1 MRISY
6 PQRERARGVLR
17 CRCDVES
24 GCRIWRRRSEP
35 RLPLPPPSSLP
46 RQRCGLGG
54 LGTNWEQLTGNWT
67 EPPITAPTTV
77 LGVGG
82 GRLRCEKG
90 TADARRSSE
99 VRSDSASD
107 SARRRDQPRADKND
121 RCDCCRCCCCC
132 CCCCWNLE
140 FGIWRLV
147 GRSPGLGF
155 GCGFVDW
162 KGRSVPAVRPDAA
175 FQAGLA
181 T

>member
-35 RLPLPPPSSLP
+35 RLPLPPPPSLP

-99 VRSDSASD
+99 VRGQTP
-107 SARRRDQPRADKND
+107 RQTQRDDGTSLERTRTTAATAAAVAVAVAVAAGI
-121 RCDCCRCCCCC
+121 
-132 CCCCWNLE
+132 WNLE
-140 FGIWRLV
+140 FGGWLV
-147 GRSPGLGF
+147 GRQG
-155 GCGFVDW
+155 
-162 KGRSVPAVRPDAA
+162 
-175 FQAGLA
+175 
-181 T
+181 